1 MNAYITSIASA
12 QFQSSTSNNGNIIAT
27 HTPTWNPF
35 DPGYG
40 INIFAGLL
48 QIAVV
53 IVLLAGIDIG
63 KFAVNTFTVVKIVL
77 VIFMIVSGLLLF
89 QPSNIS
95 AGWAPMGVAGILR
108 GATSCFFGFVGY
120 DEVSPISAIFI
131 FIFIFVLRL
140 RFFEFVVHL
149 FKFLK

>member
-1 MNAYITSIASA
+1 MNAYIASIAST
-12 QFQSSTSNNGNIIAT
+12 QFQSSTSNNGNIIPT

-120 DEVSPISAIFI
+120 DEVSPKSAIFI
-131 FIFIFVLRL
+131 FVFVLRL
-140 RFFEFVVHL
+140 RFL
-149 FKFLK
+149 NFLYTYSSF